1 MSCLGPRFP
10 LKTPL
15 AESSLVRN
23 LDGSTTPTGGTG
35 VVGPDGTNVLHKE
48 VHEARKG
55 LLRAMWQASVAP
67 RFSSKP
73 IDMEDYFTGRGSFGM
88 GSDAGGSE
96 STAPTP
102 TNDFRNALISS
113 SNLTN
118 GERSYL
124 EGLLQS
130 DDLDSIRRASKRLAD
145 KELFPPAM
153 DPPEGGVS
161 PPDEA
166 EETDKKIG
174 KLMQRRDSEVQQQLY
189 RWHEQIAVKPSTML
203 RRMSLSEH
211 RVRKDPSDINDDD
224 EANSITQNSIRQR
237 DGDAS
242 WEESDDETLKPEEPD
257 EKKLGRGKK
266 KRRNPFHDVNSW
278 IDGNQGIEVDT
289 EGNPAIPTPT
299 LNPFKILGTSGDD
312 TSCHPHVL
320 SPPLMEGLQG
330 FMPES
335 LMEHHYWLKYSLA
348 RDGPNLIAM
357 LRHCR
362 ASVHTILAIETLDGH
377 VFGSFTSQP
386 WRLSSR
392 GFYGN
397 GDSFVWRMRRSR
409 NEPCSSIVEQALME
423 SKMDVF
429 PFTFRNSK
437 IQFCTND
444 GISIGEGEV
453 TEMSQDGTNFGHAVR
468 LDKTLQFGSTSNC
481 ETFGNPCLTH
491 TDLRGKEF
499 QVANIE
505 LWCMTPHSTVAT
517 AERAELKTLFLEEGR
532 HADNNLNLL
541 EILVGSPVRK

>member
-1 MSCLGPRFP
+1 
-10 LKTPL
+10 L
-15 AESSLVRN
+15 A
-23 LDGSTTPTGGTG
+23 GSTIPAGGTG
-35 VVGPDGTNVLHKE
+35 VVGPDGKNVLHKE

-145 KELFPPAM
+145 KELFPPAV
-153 DPPEGGVS
+153 DLPEGGVT
-161 PPDEA
+161 PPDE
-166 EETDKKIG
+166 TDKTNG
-174 KLMQRRDSEVQQQLY
+174 KFPQRRDSEVQQQLY
-189 RWHEQIAVKPSTML
+189 RWHEQTAVKPSTML
-203 RRMSLSEH
+203 KRMSLSEH
-211 RVRKDPSDINDDD
+211 RVRKDPPGNNDSGDVNDD
-224 EANSITQNSIRQR
+224 EANSVMQNSIMQR

-242 WEESDDETLKPEEPD
+242 WEESDDETPKPEEPD
-257 EKKLGRGKK
+257 KAKLGRGKK
-266 KRRNPFHDVNSW
+266 KRRNPFNDVNSW
-278 IDGNQGIEVDT
+278 IDGNQGVEVDT
-289 EGNPAIPTPT
+289 QGNPAIPTPT

-312 TSCHPHVL
+312 ASCHPHVL

-335 LMEHHYWLKYSLA
+335 LMDYHYWLKYSLV

-362 ASVHTILAIETLDGH
+362 ASIYTILAIETVDGH

-386 WRLSSR
+386 WRLSSL

-437 IQFCTND
+437 IQFCTHD

-453 TEMSQDGTNFGHAVR
+453 TEMTKEGSNFGHAIR
-468 LDKTLQFGSTSNC
+468 LDGTLQFGSTSNC

-499 QVANIE
+499 EVANIE
-505 LWCMTPHSTVAT
+505 LWSMTPHSTVAT